1 MAKRNWNDHLS
12 DFSLEDSG
20 DYNYRGAFYATV
32 DATVNLAVDV
42 AKDATVDTGQ
52 TLTVASQRKS
62 REVSL
67 MKMFVISLFILFA
80 AVFGGVFPAT
90 GATDTW
96 YVILPFGLTI
106 AVSGVL
112 AYHVLRLTMAFYTKE
127 ASNTSGLRSVNAE
140 AHDAGN
146 QVSDQASNT
155 SGLRPVNAE
164 AHDAGNQ
171 ASDQA
176 SSTSGLRSVN
186 AEAHDAGNQ
195 ASDQASSTSGLRPVN
210 AEAHDA
216 GNQVSDQA
224 SSIASGEQ
232 IGAETNAVDI
242 QASSISSG
250 EQISAENNAVDIQ
263 ANFDK
268 NGIGLVREYIFLKT
282 WPRLT
287 PMTKAVMVLSII
299 TVITEA
305 LHLLIKGRGDHFGG
319 AVLLLVC
326 MLITAGLS
334 TVLLRC
340 YDRLKWQRLSKNS
353 GL

>member
-52 TLTVASQRKS
+52 TLAVASQRKS

-146 QVSDQASNT
+146 Q
-155 SGLRPVNAE
+155 
-164 AHDAGNQ
+164 

-176 SSTSGLRSVN
+176 SSTSGLCSVN

-195 ASDQASSTSGLRPVN
+195 ASDQASSIS
-210 AEAHDA
+210 
-216 GNQVSDQA
+216 
-224 SSIASGEQ
+224 SGEQ
-232 IGAETNAVDI
+232 IGAET
-242 QASSISSG
+242 
-250 EQISAENNAVDIQ
+250 NAVDIQ